1 VQADLKFHP
10 ALIVQLA
17 HWPGGFFKINRGSH
31 RKTNR
36 HCQLLE
42 TTHTALVS
50 PELVD
55 EEITCLNHLPPYSK
69 NH

>member
-1 VQADLKFHP
+1 VQADPKFHP

-17 HWPGGFFKINRGSH
+17 HWSGGFLKTNRGSH

-36 HCQLLE
+36 HSQLLE
-42 TTHTALVS
+42 TTHVALVS
-50 PELVD
+50 PALVD
-55 EEITCLNHLPPYSK
+55 EETPCLNHLPPYSK